1 MNKPTNLEEYLQQ
14 VPDASKPLL
23 RALRALI
30 KSIVPEAEETL
41 SYGIG
46 GFKFNNSFFIY
57 YSGNKQ
63 HIGLYP
69 VPRTYKDFEQALQSF
84 KGGKSTLQLPL
95 DRPHF
100 P

>member
-46 GFKFNNSFFIY
+46 GFKFNNRFFY
-57 YSGNKQ
+57 LLFRKQ
-63 HIGLYP
+63 TTYRPL
-69 VPRTYKDFEQALQSF
+69 PRATYV
-84 KGGKSTLQLPL
+84 
-95 DRPHF
+95 
-100 P
+100 